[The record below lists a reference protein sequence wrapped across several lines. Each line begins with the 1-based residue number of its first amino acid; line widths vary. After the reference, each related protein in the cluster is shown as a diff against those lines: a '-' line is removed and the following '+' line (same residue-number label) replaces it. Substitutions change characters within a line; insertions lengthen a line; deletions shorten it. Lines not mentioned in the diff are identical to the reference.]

1 MEGVSHL
8 LFLCGDAELGEL
20 SPVAELENNVFQFF
34 LHLPLLSTACVV
46 TILRLTGMLF
56 LPVSR
61 VARIEGPG
69 GALVF
74 QWIMD
79 DYGTDNGD
87 RCVCAYITTI
97 QAFCF
102 YCVAICLPHS
112 SSASYSCGPSRTV

>member
-20 SPVAELENNVFQFF
+20 RPVAELENNVFQFF

-46 TILRLTGMLF
+46 TILRSTGMLF

-87 RCVCAYITTI
+87 RCVCIYYYDPG
-97 QAFCF
+97 FLFLLC
-102 YCVAICLPHS
+102 CHLP
-112 SSASYSCGPSRTV
+112 SAQQ